1 MDYGRKRDVLRELT
15 ANEYNSRPKV
25 NYPDS
30 FASTSS
36 RDEHERMAL
45 ILKTAEKY
53 QPYVKKK

>member
-15 ANEYNSRPKV
+15 VNEYNSRPKV
-25 NYPDS
+25 KYSDS

-36 RDEHERMAL
+36 PDERESMAL

-53 QPYVKKK
+53 QPYMKKK